1 MLGRLFF
8 LEGKNVLIGYFC
20 GAWEKWFNRG
30 INGGTERQTG
40 KIAVRHML
48 GRLFF
53 LEGKN
58 VLIGYFCG
66 AWGEMSSRDN

>member
-30 INGGTERQTG
+30 IYSVEHGE
-40 KIAVRHML
+40 KCRH
-48 GRLFF
+48 
-53 LEGKN
+53 ET
-58 VLIGYFCG
+58 I
-66 AWGEMSSRDN
+66 EQEID